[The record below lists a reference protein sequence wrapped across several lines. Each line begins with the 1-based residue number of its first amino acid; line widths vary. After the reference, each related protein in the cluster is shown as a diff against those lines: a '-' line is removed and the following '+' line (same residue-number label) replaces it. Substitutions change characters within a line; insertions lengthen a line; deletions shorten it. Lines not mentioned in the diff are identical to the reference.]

1 MEREPTLQFDH
12 LCTYYLECLM
22 QDNGTGIA
30 LDLIHDKSHYVELST
45 FGLDGGDPAVADLVR
60 QGAASRT
67 NTTAYVGYPVL
78 LVKRAAS
85 SASPRMTRIPIF
97 LFSVDI
103 SQGRCELATQPVINL
118 EAVKPFTDLR
128 SEAPVY
134 DVLRLDEELGLNAT
148 QAAVDVAAL
157 VRKL

>member
-1 MEREPTLQFDH
+1 
-12 LCTYYLECLM
+12 
-22 QDNGTGIA
+22 
-30 LDLIHDKSHYVELST
+30 
-45 FGLDGGDPAVADLVR
+45 
-60 QGAASRT
+60 
-67 NTTAYVGYPVL
+67 
-78 LVKRAAS
+78 
-85 SASPRMTRIPIF
+85 MTRIPIF